1 MKIEEKIEQYV
12 TEEGDSIL
20 NEKGIVYEDF
30 NNFKQD
36 PLYQEIL
43 NSKTKDEFQTKLEK
57 LRDERGEEAVDNFTQ
72 LLKSMK

>member
-12 TEEGDSIL
+12 TEEDSIL
-20 NEKGIVYEDF
+20 NEKGILFEDF

-72 LLKSMK
+72 MLKSMK